1 MNVVNCCIVAQ
12 MKCNFSKDNPPSSC
26 LQMLME
32 IINGT
37 KIDGLTQYIMAA
49 ILMYLQSDIKGLKS
63 YKIDLILTLEQ
74 KYCNIW
80 EQYLN
85 LF

>member
-12 MKCNFSKDNPPSSC
+12 MKCNFSKDNPPSSF

-37 KIDGLTQYIMAA
+37 KIDGLTQYIIAA
-49 ILMYLQSDIKGLKS
+49 ILMYLQSDIK
-63 YKIDLILTLEQ
+63 IDLILTSGQ
-74 KYCNIW
+74 KHCNIW